1 MRTAFFHSYPRIM
14 AHRRLIWQRCVLV
27 LGIMLLGL
35 GSKCDAAV
43 REYALISVKIGT
55 SSSTSSNTGTFV
67 FELWPDLAPKTVQ
80 NFKHLA
86 NTRFYDGTA
95 SHRLIP
101 GFMIQAG
108 DPNTRSDANV
118 KSFGQGGPGHTIPD
132 ELAKESDASW
142 EKRRHVPGILS
153 MAHSN
158 NSDPTKGPLT
168 SNTGGSQFFVMLG
181 NASDLDGVHTTF
193 GTLTSGSEFLEKLK
207 QVPTLNSDTTAFDFN
222 NNGVFD
228 NNEKQTIIKTF
239 NRDEP
244 TWKTLAGKGED
255 QELTD
260 DDRALIANAISSF
273 SDLNNDGVFTESELN
288 DPKNN
293 APRKTD
299 QPTERIEIQSVR
311 VFAVDDAS
319 STSFPFKATTHSGL
333 LRPADRS
340 SVAGCYQ
347 ISVLSTGVISGLI
360 EYQSRRASFAVPSS
374 LPVIGGSLISSND
387 IKMAVLTGTIDAS
400 STSPILLDIVLQK
413 AYSKDSNENAISI
426 ELSNK
431 NRAPLAYGFSES
443 PTKASKHALAR
454 QYTMLAQPS
463 RVLSFIPSVGWQS
476 DTTSIRGSSVFLI
489 RVNPS
494 LGLSYVSGRLSDG
507 APFTTSRIIS
517 SEHGANILPLYS
529 YKLPSF
535 LEDQRDIFSSLD
547 LIRTSSTSLQTLSL
561 EELTFLNTT
570 SLGFG
575 SVQLAEQNST
585 TAALGTLLWMHP
597 STTSSGAPLKNR
609 YRVDTVTA
617 TTPWT
622 PPMRNTVMK
631 PFSSISP
638 RGQLLLNET
647 PFNFS
652 LVKNTT
658 AVFEQPISA
667 AKPFLS
673 FDPTT
678 GAFSGIF
685 NDTSK
690 SPARRRNFS
699 GVLLNSTNATGGFGY
714 YLDSNSSKS
723 VRLLP
728 IVP

>member
-1 MRTAFFHSYPRIM
+1 MRPAFLHSYPRIM

-55 SSSTSSNTGTFV
+55 SSSTSSNTGTLV

-95 SHRLIP
+95 SHRLIL
-101 GFMIQAG
+101 GFMVQAG

-132 ELAKESDASW
+132 ELARESDASW

-181 NASDLDGVHTTF
+181 NASHLDGVHTTF

-207 QVPTLNSDTTAFDFN
+207 QVPTSNSDTTAFDFN

-244 TWKTLAGKGED
+244 TWKTLVGKDED

-260 DDRALIANAISSF
+260 DDRALIANAISCF
-273 SDLNNDGVFTESELN
+273 SDLNNDGVFTESELD

-340 SVAGCYQ
+340 VVAGQYQ
-347 ISVLSTGVISGLI
+347 ISVLSTGAVSGVI
-360 EYQSRRASFAVPSS
+360 EYFARRASFAVSGS
-374 LPVIGGSLISSND
+374 LPVITGSLISSND
-387 IKMAVLTGTIDAS
+387 LRMAVLTGTIDAS
-400 STSPILLDIVLQK
+400 SASPLLMDIVLQR
-413 AYSKDSNENAISI
+413 AYSADSNENAISI
-426 ELSNK
+426 ELSTK
-431 NRAPLAYGFSES
+431 TRVPLAYGFSES
-443 PTKASKHALAR
+443 PAKSSKAALAT

-463 RVLSFIPSVGWQS
+463 RVVSYVPPNGWQN
-476 DTTSIRGSSVFLI
+476 DTTSMAGNSSFLI

-494 LGLSYVSGRLSDG
+494 LGLSYVSGRMADG
-507 APFTTSRIIS
+507 TPYTTSRIIS
-517 SEHGANILPLYS
+517 LEHGANIFPLFS
-529 YKLPSF
+529 YTLRGDI
-535 LEDQRDIFSSLD
+535 EAQRTVFPNID
-547 LIRTSSTSLQTLSL
+547 LSL
-561 EELTFLNTT
+561 WPTYMQNLTAAFTSGAVEL
-570 SLGFG
+570 SDK
-575 SVQLAEQNST
+575 NST
-585 TAALGTLLWMHP
+585 TAALSNLLWIHP
-597 STTSSGAPLKNR
+597 ETTSTTAPLKNR
-609 YRVDTVTA
+609 SIVNAVTA
-617 TTPWT
+617 TAPWT
-622 PPMRNTVMK
+622 PTTRNKVMK
-631 PFSSISP
+631 PFSSNSP
-638 RGQLLLNET
+638 RGQLRVNGT
-647 PFNFS
+647 PFSFS
-652 LVKNTT
+652 LVRNTT
-658 AVFEQPISA
+658 AVIDQNASL

-685 NDTSK
+685 NDTST
-690 SPARRRNFS
+690 SPARRRAFS
-699 GVLLNSTNATGGFGY
+699 GVLLNSTNARGGFGY

-723 VRLLP
+723 IEILP